1 MKEFHAG
8 NFLRDLVDHCACTEA
23 EGKQFAAAPSILGPL
38 LCSAWRQ
45 LVLITLRYEALK
57 NEFWQVRKSD
67 DSKWR
72 VYSAVEVMDGQED
85 GFDSAEEAL
94 DEAILR
100 SSPATLTGLGEASPS
115 PR

>member
-8 NFLRDLVDHCACTEA
+8 DFLRDLVDHCASSEA

-38 LCSAWRQ
+38 LPSAWRE
-45 LVLITLRYEALK
+45 LLLITLRYEALK
-57 NEFWQVRKSD
+57 KQFWQVRKSD

-72 VYSAVEVMDGQED
+72 VYSAEVSLEVLEGQQA

-94 DEAILR
+94 DAAILR
-100 SSPATLTGLGEASPS
+100 CSLNTE
-115 PR
+115 

>member
-1 MKEFHAG
+1 MKEFNAG
-8 NFLRDLVDHCACTEA
+8 EFLRNLVDHCASSEA
-23 EGKQFAAAPSILGPL
+23 EGKQFAADPYKLGPL
-38 LCSAWRQ
+38 LESASREFT
-45 LVLITLRYEALK
+45 LLSLRYEALK
-57 NEFWQVRKSD
+57 RKLWQVRKSD

-85 GFDSAEEAL
+85 GFDSPEEAL

-100 SSPATLTGLGEASPS
+100 CSLATLTGLEALPS